1 MIKQLFR
8 FGSDKEFRTR
18 LKERDAGTD
27 NEAIMSIAAAIELA
41 LHKAENERTGL
52 KARIDDVLSRAAMVA
67 GNDFDDYLTRG
78 EDRSIMLN
86 DSDSEIRRGE
96 ERLKVLDQ
104 KIKHV
109 QFLEAALRT
118 RFPDL
123 KAKRA

>member
-1 MIKQLFR
+1 MIAMLLDHGDRKRETAGMIKQLFR

-52 KARIDDVLSRAAMVA
+52 KERIDDVLSRAAMVA

-86 DSDSEIRRGE
+86 N
-96 ERLKVLDQ
+96 
-104 KIKHV
+104 
-109 QFLEAALRT
+109 
-118 RFPDL
+118 
-123 KAKRA
+123 